1 MKAPYVKKL
10 TEVGEFTIFIVDGSW
25 IRKNAEKDF
34 TNFAQHFR
42 FPKTIPMYEFWIDE
56 AQSEKEET
64 YFRDHMLKEWELM
77 KKGVSYDKAFAA
89 GDKVENRL
97 RHRGKSAKHCKPRPA
112 HEYDVGA
119 KLLRKEGQI
128 NIWLVKGD
136 VVRDRYD
143 TDFTEGGHDLVYT
156 YIPSPNNV
164 WIDDMMVVKEREP
177 TIIHETTER
186 AAMAKGEKYHP
197 AHQLALE
204 AEWKWRHAKH

>member
-1 MKAPYVKKL
+1 
-10 TEVGEFTIFIVDGSW
+10 
-25 IRKNAEKDF
+25 
-34 TNFAQHFR
+34 
-42 FPKTIPMYEFWIDE
+42 MYEFWIDE
-56 AQSEKEET
+56 AQSKKEET

-77 KKGVSYDKAFAA
+77 NKGVSYDKALSA
-89 GDKVENRL
+89 GDEVENRL
-97 RHRGKSAKHCKPRPA
+97 RHKGKSAKHCKARPT

-136 VVRDRYD
+136 IVRDRDD

-177 TIIHETTER
+177 TIIHEVTER
-186 AAMAKGEKYHP
+186 NLMAKGEKYHP
-197 AHQLALE
+197 AHHLALE
-204 AEWKWRHAKH
+204 AEWKWRHKK